1 MLNWRNYSMEK
12 QDRKIELTKQ
22 EKVSSLEAKFWND
35 KQEMDKNTPLMKK
48 IEKICKDIDF
58 NN

>member
-1 MLNWRNYSMEK
+1 MEK

-35 KQEMDKNTPLMKK
+35 KQEIDKNTPFMKK
-48 IEKICKDIDF
+48 IKRICKNVNF
-58 NN
+58 KN